1 MRRFSL
7 VVFSLLLFQGSIF
20 SESQNTE
27 SIVIVFDLSFSMRL
41 SAGRMSRLDAGR
53 EAVASIL
60 QEPGA
65 AHAEWALVLFDDTGA
80 VREAVPFT
88 CRTHDIEAALSKAN
102 YWALSPIDEGLR
114 YGMEL
119 LGKGSGQKKT
129 LILVSDCIPSP
140 ETHLPDPELY
150 ATSGVSLFVLGY
162 KLTQNPGLQRA
173 ATEWAE
179 KAGGEFFTVDQV
191 RLLRKRLFDLPN
203 GNESQD
209 TVIKQAA
216 DTAEAARQN
225 EDEKRS
231 VDVLP
236 QKSTVSYDVQFNT
249 RRFDFA
255 LPLRNALFLPAL
267 GFSLAA
273 CIQSIAFVRSKRQK
287 RRLTVHEPLT
297 MIEVRH
303 PDGKTEEYRLTGAK
317 AVFGN
322 VEDVDLVL
330 PKFSLSGRKKS
341 FITFSQAGADSVV
354 AVFSVP
360 VILSGVETREVRL
373 GRDRTMRIGAYQF
386 TYRGTPSEAE
396 ESDRSPSLSVGVY
409 SLATVLLTV
418 VCFVPSIPVTLAYP
432 LPRVFQHEQT
442 EFRSLQNLNE
452 DASFDSSED
461 ESLDAIPIEH
471 EENGSSSVQAGMYQ
485 PSSLAPELQMER
497 EPSRTEV
504 KTVPPGGHID
514 AGPFDV
520 LFIHAHPDDESL
532 DFGVLMAR
540 ASRAG
545 KRVAVV
551 ILTDGEGG
559 IDQYPRRIVGGK
571 YRPYDMTGSELSQ
584 VRVMEARNALS
595 ILGCSLYVRLGLRN
609 DSYNGTRDE
618 KTLDAKL
625 DRWGGREKAVDTVYR
640 LIRELKPTLVVS
652 PDAASRAREHYEHE
666 ATGWIVRKA
675 VDKARA
681 DLDNTVR
688 AHITSVDTLQRGVYP
703 DRIAVN
709 AMLKDAETGLTYRD
723 IQAQALLE
731 HRTQRDASVIG
742 VEVLKNFRSEFYH
755 VRFWNLDGNIE
766 SYLSD

>member
-1 MRRFSL
+1 M
-7 VVFSLLLFQGSIF
+7 
-20 SESQNTE
+20 
-27 SIVIVFDLSFSMRL
+27 
-41 SAGRMSRLDAGR
+41 
-53 EAVASIL
+53 
-60 QEPGA
+60 
-65 AHAEWALVLFDDTGA
+65 
-80 VREAVPFT
+80 
-88 CRTHDIEAALSKAN
+88 
-102 YWALSPIDEGLR
+102 
-114 YGMEL
+114 
-119 LGKGSGQKKT
+119 
-129 LILVSDCIPSP
+129 
-140 ETHLPDPELY
+140 
-150 ATSGVSLFVLGY
+150 
-162 KLTQNPGLQRA
+162 
-173 ATEWAE
+173 
-179 KAGGEFFTVDQV
+179 
-191 RLLRKRLFDLPN
+191 
-203 GNESQD
+203 
-209 TVIKQAA
+209 
-216 DTAEAARQN
+216 
-225 EDEKRS
+225 
-231 VDVLP
+231 
-236 QKSTVSYDVQFNT
+236 
-249 RRFDFA
+249 
-255 LPLRNALFLPAL
+255 
-267 GFSLAA
+267 
-273 CIQSIAFVRSKRQK
+273 CIQSIAFLHWKRQE

-297 MIEVRH
+297 VIEVRH
-303 PDGKTEEYRLTGAK
+303 PDGKTDEYRLTGAK

-322 VEDVDLVL
+322 VDDVDLVL
-330 PKFSLSGRKKS
+330 PGFSLSGRKKS
-341 FITFSQAGADSVV
+341 FITFSQAGTDSLV

-360 VILSGVETREVRL
+360 VILSGVETRELRL
-373 GRDRTMRIGAYQF
+373 GRDKTMTIGTYQF
-386 TYRGTPSEAE
+386 TYRSTPSEAK

-409 SLATVLLTV
+409 SLAAVLITV
-418 VCFVPSIPVTLAYP
+418 VCFVPSIPVRLAYP
-432 LPRVFQHEQT
+432 LPRVFRHEQT
-442 EFRSLQNLNE
+442 EFRSTRNLTE
-452 DASFDSSED
+452 EASFDSSED

-471 EENGSSSVQAGMYQ
+471 EENGSSSVRAGMYQ
-485 PSSLAPELQMER
+485 PPSLTPELRMER

-514 AGPFDV
+514 AGPFDI

-571 YRPYDMTGSELSQ
+571 YRPYDMAGSELSQ
-584 VRVMEARNALS
+584 VRVIEARNALS

-625 DRWGGREKAVDTVYR
+625 DRWGGKDAAVDAVYR

-666 ATGWIVRKA
+666 ATGWIVRQA
-675 VDKARA
+675 VDKALA

-688 AHITSVDTLQRGVYP
+688 AHITSVDPLQRGVYP
-703 DRIAVN
+703 DRSAVN

-755 VRFWNLDGNIE
+755 VRFWNLDGDIE